1 MFKRCAV
8 LAVAAAALSSAALAG
23 PAYVDAENK
32 FELTLPDAGW
42 TTEKGGDTDTKVI
55 MNSPRKDQTG
65 GNCRVLAGADATTT
79 KSTQADVDKMLKTE
93 INEAFWKSVFAGG
106 ADGKPYTI
114 EKWGTEQRAAQIV
127 YFAIA
132 QLDVEA
138 EDKSIVKVRAK
149 QILIWVPGRFNW
161 LNCSARADNW
171 TIEEQAF
178 EAIFAS
184 FRPT

>member
-1 MFKRCAV
+1 MFKRVAAI
-8 LAVAAAALSSAALAG
+8 AVAAAAMSSAVLAG

-32 FELTLPDAGW
+32 FELALPDTGW
-42 TTEKGGDTDTKVI
+42 TTEKGADTDTKVV

-65 GNCRVLAGADATTT
+65 GNCRVLAGADTSTL

-106 ADGKPYTI
+106 ANGKPYTI
-114 EKWGTEQRAAQIV
+114 EKWGTEQRAAHIV

-132 QLDVEA
+132 QLSVEA
-138 EDKSIVKVRAK
+138 EDKSIVQVRAK
-149 QILIWVPGRFNW
+149 QILLWVPGRFNW
-161 LNCSARADNW
+161 VNCSARADGW
-171 TIEEQAF
+171 SAEEQAF
-178 EAIFAS
+178 EAIFSS